1 MTTIQE
7 RICPGNGQPMELHQ
21 LQVAYN
27 QEQDR
32 LVLRATFRDELKAL
46 HEVRAWLTRRIL
58 IRLWPGILRALETK
72 VTLEQPQAQHAKR
85 EIVGMAHEA
94 SINDNVRRGGFAAKF
109 EETAQD
115 YPLGTDPLLITTA
128 NFHLKAKQPVRIEFI
143 DIAGKRFEIAF
154 SDRVL
159 HGFCKLLQD
168 AASKAQWDVSL
179 SMPGMTNAQ
188 PASSALN

>member
-1 MTTIQE
+1 
-7 RICPGNGQPMELHQ
+7 MELHQ

-32 LVLRATFRDELKAL
+32 LLLRATFRTEQKAL
-46 HEVRAWLTRRIL
+46 HEVRAWITRRIL

-109 EETAQD
+109 EDTAQE
-115 YPLGTDPLLITTA
+115 YPLGAEPLLVTTA
-128 NFHLKAKQPVRIEFI
+128 NFHLKANQPVRIEFI
-143 DIAGKRFEIAF
+143 DTAGKRFEIAF

-168 AASKAQWDVSL
+168 GVKTAQWEVEL
-179 SMPGMTNAQ
+179 AMPGMSGAQ
-188 PASSALN
+188 AAPVVLN